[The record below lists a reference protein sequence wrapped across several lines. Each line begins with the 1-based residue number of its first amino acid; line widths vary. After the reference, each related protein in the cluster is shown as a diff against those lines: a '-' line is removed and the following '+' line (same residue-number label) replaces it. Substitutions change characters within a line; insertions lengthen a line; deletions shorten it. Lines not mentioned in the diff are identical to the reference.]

1 MKNRPSTTSKF
12 YVQNWAQREAV
23 RLSMKC
29 YNKFNLDDM
38 NLKSHIPSQDQVK
51 SWVKRQVSK
60 INADFDENLEDQ
72 ELFDAIDNY
81 DTDGT

>member
-1 MKNRPSTTSKF
+1 
-12 YVQNWAQREAV
+12 
-23 RLSMKC
+23 
-29 YNKFNLDDM
+29 M